1 MREFDINLL
10 DKGDIITKKDG
21 RAFEVADIKTHVS
34 FEDRLEIRKDIKL
47 RELGKIEEMNIN
59 VDIKS

>member
-34 FEDRLEIRKDIKL
+34 FKDRLEIRKDIKL
-47 RELGKIEEMNIN
+47 RELAKFTEIKLD